1 MKTRA
6 FLLAAIA
13 SAFLAAC
20 QTAPATPEPD
30 PVAEEPPVVVD
41 LPAPPAADEPRVNEW
56 GGEVPENKPAG
67 NVDEGGLGDIS

>member
-6 FLLAAIA
+6 ILLAAIG

-20 QTAPATPEPD
+20 QTAPAASEPE
-30 PVAEEPPVVVD
+30 PVAEE
-41 LPAPPAADEPRVNEW
+41 LPAVDVPPPPAADEPRVNEW

-67 NVDEGGLGDIS
+67 NVDEGGLGDLS

>member
-13 SAFLAAC
+13 GACLAAC
-20 QTAPATPEPD
+20 QTAPAAPEPE
-30 PVAEEPPVVVD
+30 PVTEEVPVVDV
-41 LPAPPAADEPRVNEW
+41 PPPPASDEPRVNEW

-67 NVDEGGLGDIS
+67 DVDEGGLGDLS